1 VNAYPLVTL
10 PLAAP
15 VARHH
20 VIARIALHAF
30 ALVSAA
36 VCLYSMRRA
45 DPDLWGYLAAGRLF
59 LEHGGLTT
67 HDPFAYTSTGLTW
80 VTFEYGAHIAL
91 WLAYRGAGPLGLL
104 ALKCILGALSLYF
117 LAAAIRVTTR
127 DPHVWVPVFVLCAS
141 TLSRF
146 FLFRP
151 QLFTFAFFALFVAV
165 LFRQLLE
172 RRAPLWLLPAVML
185 IWANT
190 HGGFV
195 AGLGAV
201 GLAIGLRAAE
211 NLGQEPIGV
220 RRMMTGTKALWV
232 TFGACFAATFVNP
245 MGARLWGYVL
255 TELAHATNRR
265 YTVEWGPASLST
277 DAWSAVALTLTTG
290 LFLVVAG
297 MACRRGRVMEKGPPP
312 IAWALTCVPVLAMA
326 YVSVRHVPIAA
337 IWVGPVI
344 TLLASRAVISAGNSA
359 AFRRTWFVL
368 RGVAALPACLTFAVV
383 LAEPRAAI
391 GADGTVLG
399 SRHPCTAVAFMK
411 ENHLAGN
418 VFNPLWWG
426 SYLTWELYPAVRVSM
441 DGRNISLFSDR
452 MVVENFDFYL
462 KDAVTVDADT
472 PLRYDTRMLLIP
484 TDSPVL
490 SRIETDVRWRQAFR
504 DHDSVLFLRAG
515 DQNRSVFIPPTSSC
529 ATNLQ

>member
-1 VNAYPLVTL
+1 MNGYPLVTL
-10 PLAAP
+10 PLAVPA
-15 VARHH
+15 ARQRI
-20 VIARIALHAF
+20 IARTALHTF

-59 LEHGGLTT
+59 LEQGGLTT

-91 WLAYRGAGPLGLL
+91 WLAYRVAGPLGLI
-104 ALKCILGALSLYF
+104 ALKCILGGVSLYF

-127 DPHVWVPVFVLCAS
+127 DPHVWVPAFVLCAS
-141 TLSRF
+141 TVSRF

-165 LFRQLLE
+165 LFRHLLE

-185 IWANT
+185 VWANT

-201 GLAIGLRAAE
+201 GLAIALRASE
-211 NLGQEPIGV
+211 NLRLEPFSV
-220 RRMMTGTKALWV
+220 RRLMAGTKALWV
-232 TFGACFAATFVNP
+232 TLGTCVVATFINP

-255 TELAHATNRR
+255 TELAHSTNRR
-265 YTVEWGPASLST
+265 YTVEWGPASLHT
-277 DAWSAVALTLTTG
+277 DAWSAIALTLITG
-290 LFLVVAG
+290 TFLVVAAA
-297 MACRRGRVMEKGPPP
+297 ACRRGRSLGKGPQS
-312 IAWALTCVPVLAMA
+312 IAWALTCVPLLAMA

-344 TLLASRAVISAGNSA
+344 TLLASRAIVAVGHSA

-368 RGVAALPACLTFAVV
+368 RGLAVLPACLTFAVV
-383 LAEPRAAI
+383 LAAPLAAI
-391 GADGTVLG
+391 STDGTVLG
-399 SRHPCTAVAFMK
+399 RRHPCTAVAFLR
-411 ENHLAGN
+411 ENHLTGN

-462 KDAVTVDADT
+462 KNAGTVDADA
-472 PLRYDTRMLLIP
+472 PLRYDTRVLLIP
-484 TDSPVL
+484 ADSPVL
-490 SRIETDVRWRQAFR
+490 SRIETDARWQQAFR
-504 DHDSVLFLRAG
+504 DNDSALFLRAS
-515 DQNRSVFIPPTSSC
+515 DENRSAFTLPVSSC
-529 ATNLQ
+529 AADLQ

>member
-1 VNAYPLVTL
+1 VNGYSLVTL
-10 PLAAP
+10 PLAVPA
-15 VARHH
+15 ARTRL
-20 VIARIALHAF
+20 IARIALHTF
-30 ALVSAA
+30 ALASAA

-59 LEHGGLTT
+59 LEQGGLTT

-91 WLAYRGAGPLGLL
+91 WLAYRAAGPLGLI
-104 ALKCILGALSLYF
+104 ALKCILGGVSLYF

-127 DPHVWVPVFVLCAS
+127 DPHVWVPIFVLCAS
-141 TLSRF
+141 TVSRF

-151 QLFTFAFFALFVAV
+151 QLFTFAFFAVFVAV
-165 LFRQLLE
+165 LFRHLLE
-172 RRAPLWLLPAVML
+172 RRAPLWILPAVML
-185 IWANT
+185 VWANT

-195 AGLGAV
+195 AGLGAL
-201 GLAIGLRAAE
+201 GLAIALRASE
-211 NLGQEPIGV
+211 NLRPGRLGV
-220 RRMMTGTKALWV
+220 RHLMAGTRALWM
-232 TFGACFAATFVNP
+232 TFGACVAATFFNP

-255 TELAHATNRR
+255 TELAHSTNRR
-265 YTVEWGPASLST
+265 YTVEWGPASLHT
-277 DAWSAVALTLTTG
+277 DAWSAIALTLITG
-290 LFLVVAG
+290 IFLVLVAV
-297 MACRRGRVMEKGPPP
+297 ACRRGRLTGKGPQP

-344 TLLASRAVISAGNSA
+344 ALLASRAIVSAGNSA
-359 AFRRTWFVL
+359 VFRQAWFAL
-368 RGVAALPACLTFAVV
+368 RGLAVLPACLTFAVV

-391 GADGTVLG
+391 SADGTVLG
-399 SRHPCTAVAFMK
+399 TRHPCTAVAFMR

-426 SYLTWELYPAVRVSM
+426 SYLSWELYPAVRVSM
-441 DGRNISLFSDR
+441 DGRNISLFADR

-462 KDAVTVDADT
+462 KDAASVDADA
-472 PLRYDTRMLLIP
+472 PLRYDTRLLLIP

-504 DHDSVLFLRAG
+504 DSESALFLRAG
-515 DQNRSVFIPPTSSC
+515 DDNRSAFSLPTSSC
-529 ATNLQ
+529 DGTLR